1 LFPCQ
6 VVQVSDD
13 IAVSQFA
20 WMSEAMKPNIPNH
33 PLTIYS
39 FGSVA
44 ILFLLT
50 SLLIVSINLC
60 LRIPFTTY
68 ESERAYPLQ
77 RLNKNFYLTPLFDPF
92 ILPSGILFPHN
103 LHLFAI

>member
-1 LFPCQ
+1 MFICQ
-6 VVQVSDD
+6 IVQVSDD

-20 WMSEAMKPNIPNH
+20 WMSEAVKVNIPNH
-33 PLTIYS
+33 SLTKCF

-50 SLLIVSINLC
+50 SLLNVSSNLC
-60 LRIPFTTY
+60 LPIPFKTY

-92 ILPSGILFPHN
+92 ISPSGILFPHN